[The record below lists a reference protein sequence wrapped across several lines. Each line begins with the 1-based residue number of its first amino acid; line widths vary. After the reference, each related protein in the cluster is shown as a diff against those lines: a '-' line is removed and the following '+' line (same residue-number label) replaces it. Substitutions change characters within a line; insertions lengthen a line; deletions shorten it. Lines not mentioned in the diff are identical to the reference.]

1 MIPNVQLIISAA
13 LRNRRRLQVHYDRRV
28 AGRILEPH
36 IIYSS
41 EEGVITLLAFQ
52 VRGYSSTKREGPFW
66 RPFQLRKIDH
76 ISVTDELFEPRI
88 EAGYFKVAA
97 MVKGRVLL
105 RVQEA
110 ADYTYLNTDIYGPP
124 SPRPKG

>member
-1 MIPNVQLIISAA
+1 
-13 LRNRRRLQVHYDRRV
+13 VHYDRRV
-28 AGRILEPH
+28 AVRILEPH
-36 IIYSS
+36 ILYASESS
-41 EEGVITLLAFQ
+41 VLMLLAFQ
-52 VRGYSSTKREGPFW
+52 VKGYHSSSRQGPFW

-97 MVKGRVLL
+97 VLKGSVVL

-110 ADYTYLNTDIYGPP
+110 GEYVFLNTALSGPP
-124 SPRPKG
+124 SPKRIV